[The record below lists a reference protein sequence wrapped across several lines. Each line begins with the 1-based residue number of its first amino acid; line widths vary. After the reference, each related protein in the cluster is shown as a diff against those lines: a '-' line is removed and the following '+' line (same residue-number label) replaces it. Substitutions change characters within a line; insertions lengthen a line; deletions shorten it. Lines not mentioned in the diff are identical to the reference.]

1 MKQNAFYKTIISL
14 VLAAI
19 VLSACAS
26 PTPVTQPAAATEVV
40 APTEAVAATVAPA
53 AEATVAPVAAA
64 PDEITLW
71 ARTGKGDVIDW
82 NTDPILG
89 EIEKATNTNI
99 TVSHYDWGTYTD
111 QLSAAASSNDLP
123 GIVGVVEHDKVT
135 LLNSMAQN
143 GVIAPFE
150 GDVAAA
156 APNLMALYEKYPILN
171 ELKIDGKIYFV
182 PVSWGD
188 GTYPNM
194 GLFHVRQD
202 LLDKYEMKAPNTFD
216 EYFTYLK
223 TCKEKGDG
231 TGVIFSGKDSG
242 INQVLSG
249 FAGAYGLPTSGW
261 VKTDKGYEYWAA
273 QPVMKDALLLFRQ
286 MLPYVDQASWS
297 ASGDDARAIYVSGKA
312 CAYIFNGGG
321 HIGRMQ
327 NDMTLVNPDF
337 KELLL
342 PALDAGT
349 GKRGYTAEP
358 MFWGVV
364 SLGASKKDNPV
375 AAARIVDY
383 LISPEGYKLTS
394 LGILDRDYTEADGK
408 FTLNIDQRVKDGFA
422 TAGDAGAHPSGTFAS
437 WVPQDWQNFTL
448 AYGKDQAYVD
458 WFNQMWKN
466 QGMYQT
472 PLSYGMVAT
481 SPKWTDFQATS
492 NDLLTR
498 SFVEAV
504 KASDDQAADEIFEN
518 FVQEWLSSGG
528 ADATAEMSAKLAER
542 YK

>member
-1 MKQNAFYKTIISL
+1 MKKEIENMKPNAFYKTIISL

-19 VLSACAS
+19 VMSACAS
-26 PTPVTQPAAATEVV
+26 PTPVAQPAEATEV
-40 APTEAVAATVAPA
+40 AAK
-53 AEATVAPVAAA
+53 

-71 ARTGKGDVIDW
+71 SRNSQGDVKDW

-89 EIEKATNTNI
+89 QIEKATNTNI

-111 QLSAAASSNDLP
+111 QVSAAASTNDLP

-135 LLNSMAQN
+135 LLYSMAEN

-156 APNLMALYEKYPILN
+156 APNVIALYEANPVLS
-171 ELKIDGKIYFV
+171 ELKVDGKIYFV

-202 LLDKYEMKAPNTFD
+202 LLDKYGMKAPNTFD
-216 EYFTYLK
+216 EYFAFLK
-223 TCKEKGDG
+223 TCKEQGDG
-231 TGVIFSGKDSG
+231 SGVIFSAKDTG

-249 FAGAYGLPTSGW
+249 FSGAYGLPALGW
-261 VKTDKGYEYWAA
+261 VKTDNGYEFWAV
-273 QPVMKDALLLFRQ
+273 QPGTKDALMLFRQ
-286 MLPYVDQASWS
+286 MLPYADPASWS
-297 ASGDDARAIYVSGKA
+297 ASGNDARAIYVAGQA
-312 CAYIFNGGG
+312 CSYIFNGGG
-321 HIGRMQ
+321 HIGRIQ
-327 NDMTLVNPDF
+327 NDMALVNPDF

-364 SLGASKKDNPV
+364 SLGASNQENPV
-375 AAARIVDY
+375 AAARVVNY
-383 LISPEGYKLTS
+383 LISPEGYKLTAV
-394 LGILDRDYTEADGK
+394 GIEGQSYTEEDGK
-408 FTLNIDQRVKDGFA
+408 ITLNEQRGEYGFPSA
-422 TAGDAGAHPSGTFAS
+422 AGDVGFHPASVFVS
-437 WVPQDWQNFTL
+437 WVPQDWQNWQL
-448 AYGKDQAYVD
+448 QYGKDQAYVD
-458 WFNQMWKN
+458 WFNQMWEN

-492 NDLLTR
+492 SDLLTR
-498 SFVEAV
+498 SFVEIVRAP
-504 KASDDQAADEIFEN
+504 DDKTAGELFDK
-518 FVQEWLSSGG
+518 FVQKWLSSGG
-528 ADATAEMSAKLAER
+528 ADATAEMSAKLAEM